1 MISDSKFYCANKDTY
16 PPFKKGKYL
25 EEYFLEKMSNYK
37 EHTNRKYIPAFWT
50 NFQIEGWFHHERN
63 NMQESLN
70 EWIKN
75 NPSENGYFTIV
86 QYDDGPLLKLP
97 ENTIIFGACS
107 GDIPIPLIYEDIDK
121 KLEKYFRKSFSEKEI
136 LCSFVGNITCNNVS
150 PNVRRVMIDTLHNK
164 NNFRMIDAG
173 GWTPCVNQNAQEIF
187 ISNTINSKFAL
198 SPRGYGRS
206 SFRFFE
212 VFLLGSIPVYIWND
226 INWLPFQD
234 VIDYDRLCVH
244 LHISEIDRLEEK
256 LLSIDEGRYNEM
268 LKYYEEIRHYFE
280 LEGMSNEIIR
290 RIKN

>member
-1 MISDSKFYCANKDTY
+1 MIPDSRFYCPNKDRY
-16 PPFKKGKYL
+16 PPFKDGRYL
-25 EEYFLEKMSNYK
+25 EEYFFDKIFSNK
-37 EHTNRKYIPAFWT
+37 VELKRKYIPALWT
-50 NFQIEGWFHHERN
+50 NFQIEGWFQQEKN
-63 NMQESLN
+63 QMQYFLN
-70 EWIKN
+70 EWVEK

-86 QYDDGPLLKLP
+86 QHDDGPMLKLP

-121 KLEKYFRKSFSEKEI
+121 KLEKYNRKSFSEKEI
-136 LCSFVGNITCNNVS
+136 LCSFIGNITGNNIQ
-150 PNVRRVMIDTLHNK
+150 PFVRRIMMDTLKNNK
-164 NNFRMIDAG
+164 NFIMIDAG
-173 GWTPCVNQNAQEIF
+173 GWTPIVNQSSQDTFIF
-187 ISNTINSKFAL
+187 NTLKSKFAL
-198 SPRGYGRS
+198 APRGYGRS

-212 VFLLGSIPVYIWND
+212 IFLLGSIPVYIWND

-244 LHISEIDRLEEK
+244 LHISEIDKLEEK

-268 LKYYEEIRHYFE
+268 LKYYQEIKHYFE